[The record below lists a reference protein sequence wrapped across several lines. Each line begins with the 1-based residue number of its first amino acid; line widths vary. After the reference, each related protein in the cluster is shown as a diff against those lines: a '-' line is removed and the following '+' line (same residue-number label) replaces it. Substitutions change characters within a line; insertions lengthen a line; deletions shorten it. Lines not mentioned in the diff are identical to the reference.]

1 MRTVTQRREL
11 TREDAGT
18 FEIKTGASVYV
29 IDTQA
34 ATVVRVPVR
43 ERPGPNFDA
52 AAALRRDQEL
62 IRLIDIRA
70 CAVGHSMVLLLD
82 VRRDGIVTLRRTT
95 IVESIRRLRTSS
107 ASSHTRRGQKEA

>member
-1 MRTVTQRREL
+1 MTQRREL

-52 AAALRRDQEL
+52 AAALRRDQEM
-62 IRLIDIRA
+62 IRLSTSVHAQSALDGS
-70 CAVGHSMVLLLD
+70 AVGRAPRRNRDDTQVSNRAVHPSTPNLLSL
-82 VRRDGIVTLRRTT
+82 
-95 IVESIRRLRTSS
+95 
-107 ASSHTRRGQKEA
+107 